1 MRQTISIFPHHYP
14 SHRSHCVVIIITI
27 ALIYRYIS
35 TQLSIIILLPIII
48 IHPTYFFVDI
58 IVAFIIINQNSC
70 KFDLLSVIQ
79 QLYPLFIKFSIF
91 NNASLARR
99 FQNITIKC
107 SLIGTIDEFQSKRC
121 FSKYFATFIFKR
133 EIFC

>member
-14 SHRSHCVVIIITI
+14 SHRSHCVVIIIAI
-27 ALIYRYIS
+27 ALSLYFQ
-35 TQLSIIILLPIII
+35 QLSIIILLPIII
-48 IHPTYFFVDI
+48 IHPSYFFVDI

-121 FSKYFATFIFKR
+121 FSKYFATFIFKG